1 MGMMVMP
8 SVEVELLLL
17 LFFFA
22 LPLMLVHHVQLGF
35 LCRHRFAPCCSFAYN
50 HPVLHVGKMPDHSKV
65 SVFSPK
71 EHPPCSWGLTAEQ
84 CLGCLLL
91 VEAWLVSQLAFGHAN
106 RPCSIVESETL
117 VSSMLVQGVHFAFRK
132 GIDPVLCITCF
143 EHTLELGGLNE
154 LQLVARQTGVLVD

>member
-22 LPLMLVHHVQLGF
+22 LPSMLVHHVQLGF
-35 LCRHRFAPCCSFAYN
+35 LSRHRFAPCCSFAYN
-50 HPVLHVGKMPDHSKV
+50 HPVLHVGKTPDHSKV

-91 VEAWLVSQLAFGHAN
+91 VEAWLAQVSQLALGRAYW
-106 RPCSIVESETL
+106 PCSIVESGTL
-117 VSSMLVQGVHFAFRK
+117 IGSMLVQGVHVVSPMINRRCGK
-132 GIDPVLCITCF
+132 LEDLCYT
-143 EHTLELGGLNE
+143 ELGGRWRH
-154 LQLVARQTGVLVD
+154 VRAVGFVKT